1 MGLCKCAKKKVTNQ
15 FCFEHRVNVCEHC
28 MVNDHPKCI
37 VQSYLQWLNDSDYNP
52 VCQLCQEDLELDE
65 CLRLVCYAS
74 NLVSPVADALREIL
88 GNYEWARA
96 GLGMSI
102 LKSSAKYNSGHG
114 NKSEDSSLLVG
125 THNNLQNDRGIPD
138 GRDTTTAVPLLT
150 EQYQNSHHQSSS
162 QHRSSTLA
170 ASGKNKK
177 SLGCFVYLYK

>member
-65 CLRLVCYAS
+65 CLRLVCYDVFHRKCLDEWASKLPKNTAPAGYRCPVCSSLIFPAS

-88 GNYEWARA
+88 GNYEWARD

-102 LKSSAKYNSGHG
+102 
-114 NKSEDSSLLVG
+114 
-125 THNNLQNDRGIPD
+125 NLDMYI
-138 GRDTTTAVPLLT
+138 
-150 EQYQNSHHQSSS
+150 
-162 QHRSSTLA
+162 
-170 ASGKNKK
+170 
-177 SLGCFVYLYK
+177 